1 VNEAEQIADL
11 RRRVD
16 QSLESHPNEA
26 AGYLDRLWQTHPGPP
41 AAHFVISCFSSLRLP
56 LTPVRL
62 AILRSFTVEPV
73 LPLLRAGAYVSGI
86 DLQIQVGA
94 FNAYVQ
100 EILDPGSPCY
110 AFQPDIV
117 VLAAHTRDLA
127 PELWSGFSALS
138 AERSRAEAARLEEHF
153 GSLVRSFR
161 KASKAHLV
169 IHNLETPAL
178 PDDGLVDPQ
187 NEHGQ
192 GSIIQRVNH
201 SLQALSRSHEG
212 VYVLDYEGLVSR
224 HGKEAWN
231 DEQKWAAVRLP
242 MSAAQL
248 LHLAEAW
255 RRFLVPLTGK
265 TAKCAVVDLD
275 NTLWGGVIGEDGMT
289 GIQLGSEGAGA
300 PYLAFQR
307 ALLSLYRRG
316 ILLAVCSKNN
326 EADAMEALTKHEG
339 MAIRPDQF
347 AAMRLNWRPKSENLK
362 EIADELGIGLDSLC
376 LIDDNPVERQQVRS
390 ALPELK
396 VLELPEQP
404 WPRVAA
410 LMDYPAFE
418 RVRLTVEDTE
428 RGKLYAARRESRK
441 LESGVAT
448 REDFYRSLE
457 QVATIRRLDA
467 DTLARVSQL
476 INKTNQFNLTTRRY
490 TVQEVADMA
499 LRPGYRILSIQVTD
513 RFSDNGIVGVGII
526 HSLDKTCEIDSFLLS
541 CRVINRTVETAF
553 LSHLMNRARAEGA
566 RHMQGW
572 FIPTKKNAPAAGF
585 YAEHGFE
592 EVEKQEDR
600 ALWRFDLEKG
610 DVKLPDWFLLKVVA
624 EPANV

>member
-1 VNEAEQIADL
+1 MKEAEQIADL

-16 QSLESHPNEA
+16 ESLQSHPLEA
-26 AGYLDRLWQTHPGPP
+26 AGYLDRLWQTHPGPQT
-41 AAHFVISCFSSLRLP
+41 AHYVISCIRALQIP

-62 AILRSFTVEPV
+62 AVLRSFTLEPV
-73 LPLLRAGAYVSGI
+73 LPLLRAGAFISGI
-86 DLQIQVGA
+86 DLQIHLGA
-94 FNAYVQ
+94 FNAYAQ
-100 EILDPGSPCY
+100 EILDPGSPVY

-127 PELWSGFSALS
+127 PELWSGFSAAS
-138 AERSRAEAARLEEHF
+138 AERCRAEADRLEKHF
-153 GSLVRSFR
+153 DSLIRAFR
-161 KASKAHLV
+161 KTSKAHLV
-169 IHNLETPAL
+169 IHNLEIPAL
-178 PDDGLVDPQ
+178 PDAGVYDAQ
-187 NEHGQ
+187 NEDGQ
-192 GSIIQRVNH
+192 GAILRRVDH
-201 SLQALSRSHEG
+201 ALQALSRSHDG

-231 DEQKWAAVRLP
+231 DEQKWSSVRLP
-242 MSAAQL
+242 MAASQL
-248 LHLAEAW
+248 VHLAEAW
-255 RRFLVPLTGK
+255 RGFLVPLAGK

-275 NTLWGGVIGEDGMT
+275 NTLWGGVIGEDGMK
-289 GIQLGSEGAGA
+289 GIQLGPEGAGA

-307 ALLSLYRRG
+307 ALLSLYHRG

-362 EIADELGIGLDSLC
+362 EIADDLGIGLDSLC

-404 WPRVAA
+404 WSRVAA
-410 LMDYPAFE
+410 LMDYSGFQ
-418 RVRLTVEDTE
+418 RVRLTTEDAE

-467 DTLARVSQL
+467 ETLVRVSQL

-490 TVQEVADMA
+490 TEQEVADMA
-499 LRPGYRILSIQVTD
+499 LRPGCRIFSIQVAD
-513 RFSDNGIVGVGII
+513 RFADNGIVGVAII
-526 HSLDKTCEIDSFLLS
+526 HCLGKTCEIDSFLLS

-553 LSHLMNRARAEGA
+553 LSHLMQQARAEGA

-572 FIPTKKNAPAAGF
+572 FVPTKKNPPAAGF

-592 EVEKQEDR
+592 EVEKEGDR
-600 ALWRFDLEKG
+600 TLWRLDLEKS
-610 DVKLPDWFLLKVVA
+610 DVKLPEWFQLKVVD